1 MWLDKAHL
9 GECSVDRHDALA
21 GQHGT
26 WTFTYVTGSYGIED
40 SGAIRLAWRMVSD
53 WEMPQFTDKTK
64 SGYSTDV
71 DALRRMGAN
80 IHTSGRVAVVTGAG
94 SLHGAKVTAPDLRGG
109 AALVVAGLAARGE
122 TRVGGLGHIYRGY
135 DDLEGELSRL
145 GADIVLV
152 P

>member
-1 MWLDKAHL
+1 MWLDNAHL

-64 SGYSTDV
+64 SGYST
-71 DALRRMGAN
+71 LTTSSGA
-80 IHTSGRVAVVTGAG
+80 
-94 SLHGAKVTAPDLRGG
+94 
-109 AALVVAGLAARGE
+109 
-122 TRVGGLGHIYRGY
+122 
-135 DDLEGELSRL
+135 ELSVTYDRFL
-145 GADIVLV
+145 RPYTNSLLV
-152 P
+152 RVVRGLSSPVTL